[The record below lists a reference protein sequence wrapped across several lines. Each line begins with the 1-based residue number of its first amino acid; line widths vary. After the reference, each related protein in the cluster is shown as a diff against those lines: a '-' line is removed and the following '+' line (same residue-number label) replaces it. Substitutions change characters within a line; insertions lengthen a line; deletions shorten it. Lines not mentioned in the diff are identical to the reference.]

1 MKYMLII
8 YNDEVADGAATPE
21 QMRQLFGGYMAF
33 TKEIKEKG
41 IYVAGD
47 PLQPSTTGTT
57 LRQTAGG
64 SAMTTDGPYAET
76 KEQLGGY
83 YIVDC
88 PNLDDALACAKR
100 ICAIHTFSGVS
111 VEVRP
116 ILDVSSLRNG

>member
-8 YNDEVADGAATPE
+8 YNDEAGDAAATPE
-21 QMRQLFGGYMAF
+21 QMGQLFGGYMAF
-33 TKEIKEKG
+33 TEEIKKKG

-57 LRQTAGG
+57 LRQTAGA
-64 SAMTTDGPYAET
+64 SAITTDGPYAET

-88 PNLDDALACAKR
+88 PNLDDALACGKQ
-100 ICAIHTFSGVS
+100 ICAIHTFSAVS

-116 ILDVSSLRNG
+116 ILDVSTLMNG